1 MAYKGV
7 LYKHIHPRLI
17 SKELFDECQA
27 VRKGRKPTKYKKTQK
42 PFILKGLLKCKHCDC
57 SYSPEIKKGKYV
69 YMRPTKSQ
77 GDCSYCY
84 HINENKILSQ
94 IEEVLKKLTIP
105 QNILLQLNEELK
117 SSSNAEHKNQMQEI
131 AKLKTQY
138 TSVQTKIKTA
148 RDFLLD
154 FTITKVEFDEIKT
167 DLEVQKANIEHKIQ
181 VLSRAD
187 SEFNKSLGTIF
198 ELLSK
203 AHQLFKSSE
212 IEEKRR
218 NLKVRKLKKRGELSQ
233 LCFRTYY

>member
-1 MAYKGV
+1 M
-7 LYKHIHPRLI
+7 
-17 SKELFDECQA
+17 
-27 VRKGRKPTKYKKTQK
+27 
-42 PFILKGLLKCKHCDC
+42 
-57 SYSPEIKKGKYV
+57 
-69 YMRPTKSQ
+69 
-77 GDCSYCY
+77 
-84 HINENKILSQ
+84 
-94 IEEVLKKLTIP
+94 
-105 QNILLQLNEELK
+105 
-117 SSSNAEHKNQMQEI
+117 

-138 TSVQTKIKTA
+138 TSIQTKIKTA

-218 NLKVRKLKKRGELSQ
+218 IITIMFPNLLLDRETLVFTARKPFDLFLNSGTCPDWLPRVDG
-233 LCFRTYY
+233 FRTYSSDIVQSISRPRILIAA

>member
-1 MAYKGV
+1 
-7 LYKHIHPRLI
+7 
-17 SKELFDECQA
+17 
-27 VRKGRKPTKYKKTQK
+27 
-42 PFILKGLLKCKHCDC
+42 
-57 SYSPEIKKGKYV
+57 
-69 YMRPTKSQ
+69 MRPTKSQ

-84 HINENKILSQ
+84 HINENKVLSQ

-105 QNILLQLNEELK
+105 ENVLLQLNEELK
-117 SSSNAEHKNQMQEI
+117 DSSNQEHRNQMQEI

-148 RDFLLD
+148 RAFLLD
-154 FTITKVEFDEIKT
+154 FTITKEEFDEIKA

-203 AHQLFKSSE
+203 AYQLFKSSE

-218 NLKVRKLKKRGELSQ
+218 IITIMFPNLLLDRETLVFTARKPFDLLQKKEGQPVWLPTIGK
-233 LCFRTYY
+233 FRTKSQEIMETMGRVLPFEEEMLLAV